1 MLHSLLWFLAGLV
14 YQPQPAEEIASLAGA
29 TCTYGCVVYADD
41 VVYEITRQDVTT
53 IALLAKAESGPRFV
67 HDESAAT
74 VWAMVSRF
82 AELNARR
89 SRAERMSLTD
99 LMRSYSAVLASTW
112 RSGGKRY
119 HPRITPRAD
128 AYADLGW
135 EDLPSIWRMFAVEF
149 IEGQVSNRM
158 PGIVHVLARGFEE
171 NADEDLIGPYYA
183 STEEQHPGGNAYY
196 ATADTRWWSPWEV
209 RVVPAVARLAVTV
222 YPARTS
228 GLRSRS
234 AKPDDE
240 GAAPADQE

>member
-1 MLHSLLWFLAGLV
+1 MLNSIFWFLAGLMF
-14 YQPQPAEEIASLAGA
+14 QPEPAEDLASRAGA
-29 TCTYGCVVYADD
+29 ECTYGCIVYADD

-67 HDESAAT
+67 HEESAAT

-89 SRAERMSLTD
+89 ARDDRMSLTE

-135 EDLPSIWRMFAVEF
+135 DDMPTIWRLFAVEF
-149 IEGQVSNRM
+149 IEGQVANRM
-158 PGIVHVLARGFEE
+158 PCIVHVLARGFE
-171 NADEDLIGPYYA
+171 NHADEDLIGPYYA
-183 STEEQHPGGNAYY
+183 TSEEQHPGGNAYY
-196 ATADTRWWSPWEV
+196 STGETRWWSPWEV
-209 RVVPAVARLAVTV
+209 RIVPAAARLDVSV
-222 YPARTS
+222 RPARTS
-228 GLRSRS
+228 RLRSRS
-234 AKPDDE
+234 AKPNDE
-240 GAAPADQE
+240 GGAAGDQ